1 MDEDTGVKELLFQL
15 TASDSS
21 KEARH
26 NGLLLCTCTPPELC
40 FILTNMSV
48 NHIKTNIHVQN
59 MSQTMSEF
67 PYMADCLSMFSACQ
81 SGTGS
86 PGNFGWRW
94 QQLLSFNQNE
104 ELMGLLCAWWP
115 FYSHRNI
122 RIYCWIILWW
132 ATLCLIGSFSD
143 LIRQIPCEI
152 IPDLLL
158 TDALRL
164 YQVITLCDKQLHFIN
179 WFFSALH
186 FFDNNFYPIKRGIVC
201 FSNHSC

>member
-1 MDEDTGVKELLFQL
+1 MDEDTGVKELLSQL

-26 NGLLLCTCTPPELC
+26 NGLLPCTCTPPELC

-94 QQLLSFNQNE
+94 QQLLSFNQHD
-104 ELMGLLCAWWP
+104 LMGLLCAWSP
-115 FYSHRNI
+115 FYSRRNI
-122 RIYCWIILWW
+122 MKTLLLIYIKMSGFVLD
-132 ATLCLIGSFSD
+132 GSFSD

-158 TDALRL
+158 TDASRL
-164 YQVITLCDKQLHFIN
+164 YQVITLCNKQLHFIN
-179 WFFSALH
+179 
-186 FFDNNFYPIKRGIVC
+186 
-201 FSNHSC
+201 

>member
-1 MDEDTGVKELLFQL
+1 MDEDTGVKELLSQL

-26 NGLLLCTCTPPELC
+26 NGLLPCTCTPPELC

-94 QQLLSFNQNE
+94 QQLLSFNQH
-104 ELMGLLCAWWP
+104 ELMGLLCAWSP

-122 RIYCWIILWW
+122 RK
-132 ATLCLIGSFSD
+132 T
-143 LIRQIPCEI
+143 
-152 IPDLLL
+152 LLL
-158 TDALRL
+158 NYILMSSFVFDGVFLWH
-164 YQVITLCDKQLHFIN
+164 KQANSMWDHSWPLVF
-179 WFFSALH
+179 
-186 FFDNNFYPIKRGIVC
+186 RC
-201 FSNHSC
+201 FKIISSHHPLWQAIAFH